1 MSTTLELACEL
12 LRCPSVTPTDA
23 GCQEIM
29 IARLE
34 KLGFRV
40 RRLRFGAVDNFWARY
55 GVANPLLVF
64 AGHTDVVP
72 PGSLEQWHS
81 DPFTPTVRDGHLYG
95 RGAADMKGSLAA
107 MITACERFLAT
118 HSRPAGSIGFL
129 ITSDEEGEAR
139 DGTVKVVEYLQAG
152 GERMDYCLV
161 GEPSSHSRLGDEI
174 KNGRRGSLNGRL
186 ILRGVGGHV
195 AYPHLVKNPIH
206 ACGPIITAL
215 AAEVWDHGNDCFPPT
230 SLQIS
235 NIHAGAG
242 TVNVVPDTVEI
253 LFNLRFSPA
262 VTAPGLQA
270 RIEQIVDTQILNE
283 EIWNGHVLQYSLEW
297 KISGLP
303 FITPPGEL
311 LAAVTG
317 AVREELGIETQAST
331 GGGTSDGRFIA
342 PTGAQVVEFGPVS
355 ATIHKV
361 DECVSVEDLDRLSR
375 VYERVLS
382 KLVLALRS

>member
-1 MSTTLELACEL
+1 MSDTLELAMEL
-12 LRCPSVTPTDA
+12 IGRPSVTPDDV

-34 KLGFRV
+34 TLGFQIQ
-40 RRLRFGAVDNFWARY
+40 RLRFGAVDNFWARY
-55 GVANPLLVF
+55 GDREPLLVF
-64 AGHTDVVP
+64 AGHTDIVP
-72 PGSLEQWHS
+72 PGPLAQWHS
-81 DPFTPTVRDGHLYG
+81 DPFTPTLRDGYLYG

-107 MITACERFLAT
+107 MITACERFLAAP
-118 HSRPAGSIGFL
+118 HPAGSIGFL
-129 ITSDEEGEAR
+129 ITSDEEGEAI
-139 DGTVKVVEYLQAG
+139 DGTVKVVEFLQAR
-152 GERMDYCLV
+152 GERIDYCLI
-161 GEPSSHSRLGDEI
+161 GEPSSHTRLGDEI

-186 ILRGVGGHV
+186 TVRGIGGHV
-195 AYPHLVKNPIH
+195 AYPHLVRNPIH

-215 AAEVWDHGNDCFPPT
+215 AAEVWDRGDTFFPPT

-242 TVNVVPDTVEI
+242 TVNVVPETVEM

-270 RIEQIVDTQILNE
+270 RIEQIIATAVMNE
-283 EIWNGHVLQYSLEW
+283 EIRNGTVLQYDLEW
-297 KISGLP
+297 KLSGLP

-311 LAAVTG
+311 LAAVTT
-317 AVREELGIETQAST
+317 AVRQKLGIEAQVST

-342 PTGAQVVEFGPVS
+342 PTGAQVVELGPVN

-361 DECVSVEDLDRLSR
+361 NECVAVEDLDRLSR

-382 KLVLALRS
+382 ELVLR

>member
-1 MSTTLELACEL
+1 MSDTLSLAMELIS
-12 LRCPSVTPTDA
+12 RPSVTPADA
-23 GCQEIM
+23 GCQEILLE
-29 IARLE
+29 RLAA
-34 KLGFRV
+34 LDFRSEC
-40 RRLRFGAVDNFWARY
+40 LRFGGVDNFWARH
-55 GVANPLLVF
+55 GVAEPLLVF

-72 PGSLEQWHS
+72 PGPLAQWHS
-81 DPFTPTVRDGHLYG
+81 DPFTPTLRDGYLYG

-118 HSRPAGSIGFL
+118 HSDPAGSIGFL
-129 ITSDEEGEAR
+129 ITSDEEGEAI
-139 DGTVKVVEYLQAG
+139 DGTVKVVEFLQAR
-152 GERMDYCLV
+152 GERIDYCLV
-161 GEPSSHSRLGDEI
+161 GEPSSHTRLGDEV

-186 ILRGVGGHV
+186 ILRGMGGHV
-195 AYPHLVKNPIH
+195 AYPHLVRNPIH
-206 ACGPIITAL
+206 ACGPIVTAL
-215 AAEVWDHGNDCFPPT
+215 ATAVWDQGDEFFPPT

-242 TVNVVPDTVEI
+242 TVNVVPEMVEM

-270 RIEQIVDTQILNE
+270 RIEQLIATEVLNE
-283 EIWNGHVLQYSLEW
+283 ELRNGNVLQYDLEW
-297 KISGLP
+297 KLSGLP

-311 LAAVTG
+311 LAAVTT
-317 AVREELGIETQAST
+317 AVREELGSEPRIST

-342 PTGAQVVEFGPVS
+342 PTGAQVVELGPVN

-375 VYERVLS
+375 LYERVLS
-382 KLVLALRS
+382 ELVRR